1 MHGYQAM
8 VLKSEL
14 RAPHTCHAHTCH
26 AHTCTCTYM
35 PCTHMPCTY
44 MHTHAMQAHAHSCT
58 WTHMHMHL
66 THTHIHPHNHAPI
79 CTHREE
85 ISTQCPVLLSSF
97 DSVLGLSSVRR
108 SDICFSE
115 LSLLPL
121 DFQLN

>member
-44 MHTHAMQAHAHSCT
+44 MHMYIHAMHTHAMHIHAHTCHASTCTLMHMDTHAHAPHTYPYPPTQSCAYMHTQRGDKHSVSC
-58 WTHMHMHL
+58 
-66 THTHIHPHNHAPI
+66 
-79 CTHREE
+79 
-85 ISTQCPVLLSSF
+85 STKLL
-97 DSVLGLSSVRR
+97 
-108 SDICFSE
+108 
-115 LSLLPL
+115 
-121 DFQLN
+121 